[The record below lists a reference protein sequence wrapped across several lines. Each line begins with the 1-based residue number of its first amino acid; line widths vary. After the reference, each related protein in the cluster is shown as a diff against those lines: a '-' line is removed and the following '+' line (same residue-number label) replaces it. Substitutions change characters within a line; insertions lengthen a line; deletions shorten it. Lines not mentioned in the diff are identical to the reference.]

1 MKLIREAGHVWTSY
15 DSHASTPEPVSQRL
29 VGNDVSQLEF
39 IRVVIFNNHSRHK
52 ARFEQLNRP
61 HQRVLHPSIT
71 LG

>member
-1 MKLIREAGHVWTSY
+1 MKLIREVGHVWTSY
-15 DSHASTPEPVSQRL
+15 DSHASTSKPVSRRL
-29 VGNDVSQLEF
+29 VGNDFSQLEF

>member
-1 MKLIREAGHVWTSY
+1 MEFIREAGHVGTSY
-15 DSHASTPEPVSQRL
+15 DSHASTPEPASRRL
-29 VGNDVSQLEF
+29 VGNDFSQLEL